1 MALDRLSGVSTSEPV
16 KLQGIVSNP
25 WPHRQP
31 ITRSGHKATQMWERI
46 CREEGERNTGG
57 RKIKVMAVH
66 ALYTCMKLS
75 YIKHIK
81 DF

>member
-1 MALDRLSGVSTSEPV
+1 MALDRLNGVSTNEPV
-16 KLQGIVSNP
+16 RLRGIVSKP

-31 ITRSGHKATQMWERI
+31 ITCSGHKATQMWERI
-46 CREEGERNTGG
+46 CREEEERNTGG
-57 RKIKVMAVH
+57 REVKVTAVN

-75 YIKHIK
+75 YNKRIK